1 LLSSPLSFFLLQNS
15 FCDSFPLHL
24 LENSLFSFFYIF
36 LLPDFFC
43 PLLCFFS
50 FSKLR
55 LSENSVSNSHCSFTF
70 FFCRD
75 PFALS
80 IFLSQNSFCNSLP
93 LFTFIYH
100 KTLSTLFSFLHF
112 SLGRLLL
119 PSFPPYFFLVFSH
132 VRLSQNSIRNSH
144 SPFIFF
150 FCETLFSFLSLF
162 TKFFL
167 LLHFSFVEL
176 PCLFSPFSFFSFAK
190 LILKFL
196 SLSHIYLSQNSLNL
210 LSPFALLLPYSNF
223 YLFLS
228 QNSFCNWL
236 PLLMFVFGKT
246 PLVTLIPL
254 LSFSFAR
261 LFFPSSSFAK
271 LSFLLCIF
279 LLENSFG
286 SLLPFTFILL
296 QNSFC
301 NSFPLLTFI
310 FRKNSFSSHIFL
322 LRDSFCFLLFPCFFF
337 CKTSFIISFTFSDLS
352 FAKHFFSF

>member
-196 SLSHIYLSQNSLNL
+196 SL
-210 LSPFALLLPYSNF
+210 
-223 YLFLS
+223 
-228 QNSFCNWL
+228 
-236 PLLMFVFGKT
+236 
-246 PLVTLIPL
+246 
-254 LSFSFAR
+254 
-261 LFFPSSSFAK
+261 
-271 LSFLLCIF
+271 
-279 LLENSFG
+279 
-286 SLLPFTFILL
+286 
-296 QNSFC
+296 
-301 NSFPLLTFI
+301 LTFI
-310 FRKNSFSSHIFL
+310 FHKTL
-322 LRDSFCFLLFPCFFF
+322 LTFFPLLHSFCPILIFISLFR
-337 CKTSFIISFTFSDLS
+337 KISFAIGCPFLCSSL
-352 FAKHFFSF
+352 AKLRY